1 MDFVNGKDCP
11 IYDGKKMF
19 ETTNQPKK
27 WSNSSNLA
35 QMLINFEINDRYVSS
50 FWGVTRYVF
59 GGCTEWDNEI
69 AIQPLSTQY
78 DI

>member
-1 MDFVNGKDCP
+1 
-11 IYDGKKMF
+11 
-19 ETTNQPKK
+19 
-27 WSNSSNLA
+27 
-35 QMLINFEINDRYVSS
+35 MLINFEINDRYASS